1 MRVILDSREK
11 KLRKLFDDVEVQSLD
26 VGDIMC
32 KSGSDDVLW
41 IAERKTVNDLVILYY
56 DIDS

>member
-1 MRVILDSREK
+1 MRVFLETREK

-26 VGDIMC
+26 VGDILC
-32 KSGSDDVLW
+32 KSGSDKVLW

-56 DIDS
+56 DNDS